1 MQKTNFKTRLLALL
15 TAAFMLVMC
24 VPFAALADNPDVVVD
39 LRWDTD
45 QVEVTDPGSFA
56 CDNGYAS
63 ATVKAAGGAVT
74 MPTVKGINGYEFK
87 GWTNVGNKTELTLD
101 DVTPYLG
108 VGKTTLQLSAIAEKA
123 PVVADTIVK
132 VDVLV
137 DTNTMKITDY
147 GDFEKVDDGYATVNF
162 DKPGKELTLPT
173 VEGINGYTFT
183 GWDNAGTATT
193 LTTEQAQ
200 ALCADG
206 KTTAVLNAQA
216 EAGFTV
222 SFIDRDTKKNVGE
235 TYTFKFDAADNK
247 INVSSTDGG
256 KTLVIKDGTHKAQT
270 IFAPDGYQLNVK
282 GDYTVEDGKVVLS
295 VVKIETKPTTKFYVM
310 FKDGETISGLKYGFK
325 YDPEDGK
332 VNISSK
338 DNGVT
343 LTIDEGTSHQQTF
356 KAPEGYRVTQL
367 GGHTVKDGKVILN
380 IEKIPEPE
388 AGFTINFVDDKGKV
402 SDLTFTFKFNPTDNK
417 VEITTNDDGKTATVT
432 YGTTNGTR
440 SDTIYAPEGYKI
452 VTRGGQFVEN
462 GVVSL
467 KIAKIETKPT
477 TKFYVM
483 FKDGETISGL
493 KYGFKYDPE
502 DGKVNISSK
511 DNGVTLT
518 IDEGTSHQQTFK
530 APEGYRVTQ
539 LGGYT
544 VEDGKVI
551 LNIEK
556 IPTQKSVALN
566 YILDG
571 KTVGT
576 TTLMVNADATKIE
589 IRNNDGVVTANGQ
602 KITAPEGYVFCNF
615 GDFFIEQDK
624 DGVNYV
630 NLSIAAGT
638 KEITLTYYV
647 EGTDKNTTVGT
658 EKHTVATNATKVEV
672 REVNGKFT
680 ADGVAITAP
689 NGYKLV
695 VKGDFFIENN
705 NVNLK
710 VVKVESK
717 NNSSSSS
724 SSSNKTTTAS
734 SKAEQK
740 VVKAAAAPANTTK
753 VLPKTGASNVAPL
766 LGGSLAVVALL
777 MGYGVYSLVLRKKD

>member
-15 TAAFMLVMC
+15 TAVFMVVMC
-24 VPFAALADNPDVVVD
+24 MPFAALADAPDVVVD
-39 LRWDTD
+39 LDWDKD
-45 QVEVTDPGSFA
+45 QVEVTDWGSFG
-56 CDNGYAS
+56 DVDGYVS
-63 ATVKAAGGAVT
+63 ATVKPGGEVV
-74 MPTVKGINGYEFK
+74 MPTVKGINGYKFK
-87 GWTNVGNKTELTLD
+87 GWTNVGNKTKLTLA

-108 VGKTTLQLSAIAEKA
+108 VGKSTLQLKAIAEKV
-123 PVVADTIVK
+123 PVVADTIVT

-137 DTNTMKITDY
+137 DTDTMKITNY
-147 GDFEKVDDGYATVNF
+147 GDFKKDDNDDGYATANF

-183 GWDNAGTATT
+183 GWDKVGTATS
-193 LTTEQAQ
+193 LTTEEALK
-200 ALCADG
+200 LCADG
-206 KTTAVLNAQA
+206 KTTVVLNAQ
-216 EAGFTV
+216 AGFTV
-222 SFIDRDTKKNVGE
+222 SFIDRDTKESVGG
-235 TYTFKFDAADNK
+235 TYTVKFDATGNR

-256 KTLVIKDGTHKAQT
+256 KTLVIEDGTHEAQT
-270 IFAPDGYQLNVK
+270 IFAPDGYQLNVV
-282 GDYTVEDGKVVLS
+282 GGYTVKDGKVVLPVDKIPEPEAGFTINFVDDEGNVAS
-295 VVKIETKPTTKFYVM
+295 DLTFTFKFNPTDNKVNINSTDDGKTATFTDDTYGVQTIYAPDGYKIVTLGGKDVENGVVSLKIVKIETKPTTKFYVM

-325 YDPEDGK
+325 YDPEYGK

-356 KAPEGYRVTQL
+356 KAPEGYRVTQ
-367 GGHTVKDGKVILN
+367 
-380 IEKIPEPE
+380 
-388 AGFTINFVDDKGKV
+388 
-402 SDLTFTFKFNPTDNK
+402 
-417 VEITTNDDGKTATVT
+417 
-432 YGTTNGTR
+432 
-440 SDTIYAPEGYKI
+440 
-452 VTRGGQFVEN
+452 RG
-462 GVVSL
+462 
-467 KIAKIETKPT
+467 
-477 TKFYVM
+477 
-483 FKDGETISGL
+483 D
-493 KYGFKYDPE
+493 
-502 DGKVNISSK
+502 
-511 DNGVTLT
+511 
-518 IDEGTSHQQTFK
+518 
-530 APEGYRVTQ
+530 
-539 LGGYT
+539 YT

-602 KITAPEGYVFCNF
+602 QIIAPEGYVFCNF
-615 GDFFIEQDK
+615 GGFFIEQDEN
-624 DGVNYV
+624 GVNYV

-647 EGTDKNTTVGT
+647 EGTDKNETVGT
-658 EKHTVATNATKVEV
+658 EKHTVATNATKVKV
-672 REVNGKFT
+672 CEVNGKFT

-695 VKGDFFIENN
+695 VSGDFFIENN

-724 SSSNKTTTAS
+724 SSSSSAS
-734 SKAEQK
+734 SSSNTTNTSAGNTTNTSSSNMTNTSASQK
-740 VVKAAAAPANTTK
+740 QVVKAAAAPANTTK
-753 VLPKTGASNVAPL
+753 VLPKTGATNAAPL
-766 LGGSLAVVALL
+766 IGGSLAVVALL
-777 MGYGVYSLVLRKKD
+777 MGYGVYGLVLRKKD

>member
-15 TAAFMLVMC
+15 TAVFMVVMC
-24 VPFAALADNPDVVVD
+24 MPFAALADAPDVVVD
-39 LRWDTD
+39 LDWDKD
-45 QVEVTDPGSFA
+45 QVEVTDWGSFG
-56 CDNGYAS
+56 DVDGYVS
-63 ATVKAAGGAVT
+63 ATVKPGGEVV
-74 MPTVKGINGYEFK
+74 MPTVKGINGYKFK
-87 GWTNVGNKTELTLD
+87 GWTNVGNKTKLTLA

-108 VGKTTLQLSAIAEKA
+108 VGKSTLQLKAIAEKA
-123 PVVADTIVK
+123 PVVADTIVT

-137 DTNTMKITDY
+137 DTDTMKITNY
-147 GDFEKVDDGYATVNF
+147 GDFKKDDNDDGYATANF

-183 GWDNAGTATT
+183 GWDKVGTATS
-193 LTTEQAQ
+193 LTTEEALK
-200 ALCADG
+200 LCADG
-206 KTTAVLNAQA
+206 KTTVVLNAQ
-216 EAGFTV
+216 AGFTV
-222 SFIDRDTKKNVGE
+222 SFIDRDTKESVGG
-235 TYTFKFDAADNK
+235 TYTVKFDATGNR

-256 KTLVIKDGTHKAQT
+256 KTLVIEDGTHEAQT
-270 IFAPDGYQLNVK
+270 IFAPDGYQLNVV
-282 GDYTVEDGKVVLS
+282 GGYTVKDGKVVLPVDKIPEPEAGFTINFVDDEGNVAS
-295 VVKIETKPTTKFYVM
+295 DLTFTFKFNPTDNKVNINSTDDGKTATFTDDTYGVQTIYAPDGYKIVTLGGKDVENGVVSLKIVKIETKPTTKFYVM

-325 YDPEDGK
+325 YDPEYGK

-356 KAPEGYRVTQL
+356 KAPEGYRVTQ
-367 GGHTVKDGKVILN
+367 
-380 IEKIPEPE
+380 
-388 AGFTINFVDDKGKV
+388 
-402 SDLTFTFKFNPTDNK
+402 
-417 VEITTNDDGKTATVT
+417 
-432 YGTTNGTR
+432 
-440 SDTIYAPEGYKI
+440 
-452 VTRGGQFVEN
+452 RG
-462 GVVSL
+462 
-467 KIAKIETKPT
+467 
-477 TKFYVM
+477 
-483 FKDGETISGL
+483 D
-493 KYGFKYDPE
+493 
-502 DGKVNISSK
+502 
-511 DNGVTLT
+511 
-518 IDEGTSHQQTFK
+518 
-530 APEGYRVTQ
+530 
-539 LGGYT
+539 YT

-602 KITAPEGYVFCNF
+602 QIIAPEGYVFCNF
-615 GDFFIEQDK
+615 GGFFIEQDEN
-624 DGVNYV
+624 GVNYV

-647 EGTDKNTTVGT
+647 EGTDKNETVGT
-658 EKHTVATNATKVEV
+658 EKHTVATNATKVKV
-672 REVNGKFT
+672 CEVNGKFT

-695 VKGDFFIENN
+695 VSGDFFIENN

-724 SSSNKTTTAS
+724 SSSSSAS
-734 SKAEQK
+734 SSSNTTNTSAGNTTNTSASNTTNTSASQK
-740 VVKAAAAPANTTK
+740 QVVKAAAAPANTTK
-753 VLPKTGASNVAPL
+753 VLPKTGATNAAPL
-766 LGGSLAVVALL
+766 IGGSLAVVALL
-777 MGYGVYSLVLRKKD
+777 MGYGVYGLVLRKKD